1 MKNLITVVALAL
13 FALLVGCTQ
22 DKVTVTIP
30 SSAVDKVKAGNLAYV
45 KVRAIFSSTGKD
57 TEGNMPKVKRVA
69 MKHLG
74 EDAEIEI
81 DDEDFSSKLTASFK
95 IPFGKVDTL
104 ANAPKSILVLSLD
117 NSGKIELKDGP
128 GLNALNYDLDDI
140 DSSIEAEFNG
150 GETLF
155 RFTGN
160 SNSALRI
167 QVIGAFANDKPI
179 AIGDVRVD
187 EDDEIIIKFNRDNE
201 SIWHSLNP
209 FVNLR

>member
-1 MKNLITVVALAL
+1 MKNLVATITFAAVA
-13 FALLVGCTQ
+13 FLVGCTP
-22 DKVTVTIP
+22 DKITVTIP
-30 SSAVDKVKAGNLAYV
+30 SSTVEKVKAGNLAYV
-45 KVRAIFSSTGKD
+45 KVRAVYSSTGKD
-57 TEGNMPKVKRVA
+57 TEGNLPKVKRVA

-74 EDAEIEI
+74 EGAEIEL
-81 DDEDFSSKLTASFK
+81 DDTDFNSRLTASFK
-95 IPFGKVDTL
+95 IPFGKSAVL

-117 NSGKIELKDGP
+117 ENGRIELKDGP

-140 DSSIEAEFNG
+140 DSSIEAEFCG

-160 SNSALRI
+160 SDSALRI

-179 AIGDVRVD
+179 AIGDVQVEED
-187 EDDEIIIKFNRDNE
+187 EEVVIKFNRNDE

>member
-1 MKNLITVVALAL
+1 MKNLITIVALAL
-13 FALLVGCTQ
+13 VALLVGCTP
-22 DKVTVTIP
+22 DKVAITIP
-30 SSAVDKVKAGNLAYV
+30 SSAVEKVKAGNLAYV
-45 KVRAIFSSTGKD
+45 KVRAVFSSTGKD
-57 TEGNMPKVKRVA
+57 SEGNMPKVKRVA

-74 EDAEIEI
+74 EGAEIEI

-95 IPFGKVDTL
+95 IPFGKGDAL
-104 ANAPKSILVLSLD
+104 ANAPKSILALTLD
-117 NSGKIELKDGP
+117 DSGKLELKNGP

-160 SNSALRI
+160 SDSALRI

-179 AIGDVRVD
+179 AIGDVQVD
-187 EDDEIIIKFNRDNE
+187 EDEEVVIKFNRNDE